1 MIFFRESDPGRQTPA
16 VRGVGP
22 VFGRGIWERECSG
35 IRVCICACVC
45 VLEWEKLL

>member
-16 VRGVGP
+16 VRGVRP

-35 IRVCICACVC
+35 IRARICACVC
-45 VLEWEKLL
+45 A